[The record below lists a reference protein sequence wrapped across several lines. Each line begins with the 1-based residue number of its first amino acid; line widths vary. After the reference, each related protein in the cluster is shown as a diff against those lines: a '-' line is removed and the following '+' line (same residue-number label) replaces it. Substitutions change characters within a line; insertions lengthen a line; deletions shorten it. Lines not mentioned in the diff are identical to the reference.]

1 MTMINCKGMLKIG
14 VVSLAALCVAAPAL
28 AANDPLT
35 LVSKQLLDK
44 VTTIDGKVTH
54 QIVDPSVTHDKV
66 VPGSH
71 IVVVLEYHNNLT
83 QPINNF
89 EYKDPLPA
97 PLMLSDDSAD
107 AFDVS
112 VDGGKTFGKLSS
124 LVVTDAKGGKRAAEA
139 GDVTTVK
146 LVIPQI
152 APGASGKI
160 EFHATVR

>member
-1 MTMINCKGMLKIG
+1 MTMINFKGMLKIG
-14 VVSLAALCVAAPAL
+14 VVSLAALCVSAPAL

-44 VTTIDGKVTH
+44 VTTVDGKVTH

-71 IVVVLEYHNNLT
+71 IVVVLEYHNNLA
-83 QPINNF
+83 QPISNF

-97 PLMLSDDSAD
+97 PLMLSDDSAGE
-107 AFDVS
+107 FDVS
-112 VDGGKTFGKLSS
+112 VDGGKTFGKLSN
-124 LVVTDAKGGKRAAEA
+124 LVVTDAKGATRAAEA